1 MDPARE
7 ECLELRQALSL
18 GVRCAARLLQAG
30 ANPNLE
36 ADVMTMVRAIADEEL
51 TIVDEEPGT
60 EYGADQVARVIA
72 AARRQEK
79 GLARRILGRDV
90 LEQVRSQAAGG

>member
-7 ECLELRQALSL
+7 ECLQLRQALSL
-18 GVRCAARLLQAG
+18 GIRCAARLLQAG
-30 ANPNLE
+30 PNPNLE
-36 ADVMTMVRAIADEEL
+36 ADVMAMVRAIADEEL
-51 TIVDEEPGT
+51 TIVDEEAET
-60 EYGADQVARVIA
+60 RYGADQVARVIA

-90 LEQVRSQAAGG
+90 LEQVLSQAAGG